1 VPGVLDR
8 PDRGRGRLMQR
19 VPLPAAVVGQITAHA
34 RSRPDREVCGLVS
47 ALDTGNLQVHAVENV
62 AAQPDVRFE
71 MDPRQQIHALQQ
83 VREQGRRLFAIYH
96 SHPRG
101 PDTPSALD
109 RELAAYPE
117 ALYLIVAP
125 DAGGVWRLHG
135 YFLGSHG
142 EVEAV
147 ELATVE

>member
-1 VPGVLDR
+1 VPGVLHR
-8 PDRGRGRLMQR
+8 ADRGRRRLMRR
-19 VPLPAAVVGQITAHA
+19 VPLPAAVAAQITAHA
-34 RSRPDREVCGLVS
+34 RSQPEREVCGLVS
-47 ALDTGNLQVHAVENV
+47 ALDTGDLQVHAVENV

-83 VREQGRRLFAIYH
+83 MREQGRRLFAIYH

-117 ALYLIVAP
+117 ALYLIIAP

-135 YFLGSHG
+135 YFLDTHG
-142 EVEAV
+142 KAEAV
-147 ELATVE
+147 ELATAE

>member
-1 VPGVLDR
+1 MPGVFDR
-8 PDRGRGRLMQR
+8 PDRRGRRLMR
-19 VPLPAAVVGQITAHA
+19 RIALPAAIAGQITAYA
-34 RSRPDREVCGLVS
+34 RRRPDREVCGLVS
-47 ALDTGNLQVHAVENV
+47 AVDTGDLQVHAVENV
-62 AAQPDVRFE
+62 AADPEIRFE

-83 VREQGRRLFAIYH
+83 IREQGRRLFAIYH

-117 ALYLIVAP
+117 ALYLIAAP
-125 DAGGVWRLHG
+125 DASGVWRLHG